1 MTIVQPT
8 SIGELAAAIPQRP
21 SWSVRGGGTKPGLAR
36 PGDDH
41 PVLDLSRLAGI
52 VEHTTEECT
61 FTALAGTRIADI
73 ERALAPHGQYLPF
86 DPPLA
91 SAGATIGGTVAA
103 GVNGS
108 CRYRFGGIRDFLIG
122 VRVVDGEGRII
133 HSGGKVVKNAAG
145 FLLHQAM
152 VGSCGRLGVVAEL
165 TFKVFP
171 APAAH
176 ATVRVDTGDLAT
188 SLSVMAA
195 VQKERFDLE
204 AIDLTPPGVLTLRL
218 GGAPEALDARAA
230 ALQSSLGHQAHIL
243 TGEDDAAIWRDARDM
258 AWVPA
263 DVVAVRVPL
272 SLPQVQALDGAL
284 NDGDCARRYA
294 VAGNLAWIAW
304 PGTID
309 RLDGILRAQGLVG
322 QVLAGASGSPFI
334 GATAP
339 NPSSS
344 ACDRSWIRAGDWR
357 MPDRAAFHST

>member
-1 MTIVQPT
+1 MTIVHPT
-8 SIGELAAAIPQRP
+8 SVAELAATIPQRP
-21 SWSVRGGGTKPGLAR
+21 AWSVRGGGTKPGLAR
-36 PGDDH
+36 AGDDH
-41 PVLDLSRLAGI
+41 AVLDLSRLSGI
-52 VEHTTEECT
+52 VEHTAEECT

-86 DPPLA
+86 DPPLV

-122 VRVVDGEGRII
+122 VRLVDGEGRVV

-171 APAAH
+171 APTVH
-176 ATVRVDTGDLAT
+176 ATVRVDAGGLAS
-188 SLSVMAA
+188 SLALMAA
-195 VQKERFDLE
+195 VQRERFDLE
-204 AIDLTPPGVLTLRL
+204 AIDLTPPGVLSLRL

-230 ALQSSLGHQAHIL
+230 ALQQAVGHDARIL
-243 TGEDDAAIWRDARDM
+243 TGEGDAAVWREARDLS
-258 AWVPA
+258 WLPA
-263 DVVAVRVPL
+263 DAALVRVPL
-272 SLPQVQALDGAL
+272 SLPQVQALDDAL
-284 NDGDCARRYA
+284 AKGDAPRRYV

-304 PGTID
+304 PRSIES
-309 RLDGILRAQGLVG
+309 LDAILREQGLVG
-322 QVLAGASGSPFI
+322 QVLVGASRSPFI

-339 NPSSS
+339 NPFEQRL
-344 ACDRSWIRAGDWR
+344 RSVLDPAGRLTD
-357 MPDRAAFHST
+357 A

>member
-1 MTIVQPT
+1 M
-8 SIGELAAAIPQRP
+8 
-21 SWSVRGGGTKPGLAR
+21 
-36 PGDDH
+36 
-41 PVLDLSRLAGI
+41 LDLSRLAGI
-52 VEHTTEECT
+52 VEHTAEECT

-122 VRVVDGEGRII
+122 VRLVDGEGRII

-176 ATVRVDTGDLAT
+176 ATVRVDAGDLAS
-188 SLSVMAA
+188 SLSLMAA
-195 VQKERFDLE
+195 VQRERFDLE

-218 GGAPEALDARAA
+218 GGAPEALDDASDGPEATPSATTHASSPARTMRPCGAKRA
-230 ALQSSLGHQAHIL
+230 SCRGFRPTSAL
-243 TGEDDAAIWRDARDM
+243 
-258 AWVPA
+258 
-263 DVVAVRVPL
+263 VRVPL
-272 SLPQVQALDGAL
+272 SLPQVHGARCRAG
-284 NDGDCARRYA
+284 DGDGCARRYA

-304 PGTID
+304 PAPID
-309 RLDGILRAQGLVG
+309 VLDGILREQGLVG
-322 QVLAGASGSPFI
+322 QVLTGASGSPFI
-334 GATAP
+334 GAIAP
-339 NPSSS
+339 NPFEQRL
-344 ACDRSWIRAGDWR
+344 RSVMDPCGRLAD
-357 MPDRAAFHST
+357 A